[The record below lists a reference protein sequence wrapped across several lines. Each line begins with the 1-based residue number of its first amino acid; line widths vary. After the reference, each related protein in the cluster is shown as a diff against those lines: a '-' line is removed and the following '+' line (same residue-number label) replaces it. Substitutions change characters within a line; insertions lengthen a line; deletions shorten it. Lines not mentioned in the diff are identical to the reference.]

1 MPSSTACIGRAQAN
15 NVCLSLQRYR
25 STLPPNQWPN
35 SIDQFSRADGWH
47 IGTEL
52 LNGDFDLDP
61 VLAAQLIGSMVAASE
76 QTPATANGGT
86 SWMLDYLYGS
96 PSGKPGTAER
106 YMSEARNAAF
116 GPGGLLANLN
126 TGMSA
131 AHASHGVRLEKSIQA
146 GAQKILSGQS
156 NSVRISPY
164 ATLYNA
170 NTSGKGRPR
179 PKIRITNMPI
189 ETVQPALLG
198 QNGRINARTQVA
210 TATVKN
216 ANLRELAPKVS
227 PLSRMYIRG
236 GGGNAVLTFAPSLV
250 LDTVDSIHRDTNGKL
265 KFDTRRFA
273 IASARS
279 QSGNLVGFITSGAIT
294 TGVGIVGGA
303 ALAASAPIILVAL
316 IAGVAVQMVWG
327 ASGKGD
333 DLAEFVQ
340 QKLGE

>member
-25 STLPPNQWPN
+25 SSLPLNQWPN
-35 SIDQFSRADGWH
+35 SIDPFSRADGWH

-52 LNGDFDLDP
+52 MNGDFDLDP
-61 VLAAQLIGSMVAASE
+61 VLATQLIGGIVAASE
-76 QTPATANGGT
+76 QTPPAANGGT
-86 SWMLDYLYGS
+86 SWLYDYLYGS

-106 YMSEARNAAF
+106 FMSEARNAAI

-156 NSVRISPY
+156 NSVRINPY
-164 ATLYNA
+164 VTLYNA

-210 TATVKN
+210 SASVKN
-216 ANLRELAPKVS
+216 ANVKGLAPKVS
-227 PLSRMYIRG
+227 PLSRMHIRG
-236 GGGNAVLTFAPSLV
+236 GMGPAVLTFAPSLV
-250 LDTVDSIHRDTNGKL
+250 LDTVDSIQRDTNGKL
-265 KFDTRRFA
+265 KFDARRFA
-273 IASARS
+273 ISSARS
-279 QSGNLVGFITSGAIT
+279 QSGNLAGAIAST
-294 TGVGIVGGA
+294 ITAGGIAMVSA
-303 ALAASAPIILVAL
+303 AAAATAPAIIVVL
-316 IAGVAVQMVWG
+316 IAGLAAQAAWG
-327 ASGKGD
+327 TWGGAD
-333 DLAEFVQ
+333 RAELMARDI
-340 QKLGE
+340 LGE

>member
-25 STLPPNQWPN
+25 SSLPLNQWPN
-35 SIDQFSRADGWH
+35 SIDPFSRADGWH

-52 LNGDFDLDP
+52 MNGDFDLDP
-61 VLAAQLIGSMVAASE
+61 VLATQLIGGIVAASE
-76 QTPATANGGT
+76 QTPPAANGGT
-86 SWMLDYLYGS
+86 SWLYDYLYGS

-106 YMSEARNAAF
+106 FMSEARNAAI

-156 NSVRISPY
+156 NSVRINPY
-164 ATLYNA
+164 VTLYNA

-210 TATVKN
+210 SAAVKH

-227 PLSRMYIRG
+227 PLARLYIRG
-236 GGGNAVLTFAPSLV
+236 GVGNAVLTFAPSLV
-250 LDTVDSIHRDTNGKL
+250 LDTVDSIQRDTNGKL
-265 KFDTRRFA
+265 KFDARRFA
-273 IASARS
+273 ISSARS
-279 QSGNLVGFITSGAIT
+279 QSGNLAGAI
-294 TGVGIVGGA
+294 GS
-303 ALAASAPIILVAL
+303 ALATSFAISMVGVAATGAPIILIGFL
-316 IAGVAVQMVWG
+316 GMFAVQIIWG
-327 ASGKGD
+327 TLDMGNTSASYVERALEK
-333 DLAEFVQ
+333 
-340 QKLGE
+340 